1 MFNLFR
7 QMRNQKF
14 YIMNNLRNQVQLMGR
29 LGQDP
34 EIINLDSGK
43 KLAKFSLATND
54 YYTTAKG
61 EKVENTDWH
70 NIVAW
75 GKTADIIENH
85 VIKGQEVLIG
95 GKLTTRSY
103 ETKEGEK
110 RYVTEVVCNNV
121 VLTQK

>member
-1 MFNLFR
+1 MS
-7 QMRNQKF
+7 
-14 YIMNNLRNQVQLMGR
+14 NLRNHVQLMGR

-43 KLAKFSLATND
+43 KLAKFSLATNES
-54 YYTTAKG
+54 YTNTKG

-75 GKTADIIENH
+75 GKTADVIENYVTKGRE
-85 VIKGQEVLIG
+85 VIIG
-95 GKLTTRSY
+95 GKLTSRSY

-110 RYVTEVVCNNV
+110 RYITEVVCNNL
-121 VLTQK
+121 VLPQK